1 MPKVNA
7 KLPLDMV
14 DAKDLSLEENFDL
27 GRDNFCDLQLYRS
40 APTPPSGDDIENL
53 QGMRRHGVPSMP
65 PFCDHY
71 LCNKTIGIETIL
83 KVRVK

>member
-1 MPKVNA
+1 MVRRVVKLNEETGEVERNPYYQSALMPKVNA

-53 QGMRRHGVPSMP
+53 
-65 PFCDHY
+65 
-71 LCNKTIGIETIL
+71 
-83 KVRVK
+83 